1 MTRAKTIIAF
11 AVAIGALWG
20 TAVPATANFH
30 AKSYP
35 AQVKGEKIKNPQF
48 VDKEDTTSCQLGK
61 YEGILLADSE
71 QLKLAPKYGECTA
84 IIKGEEMK
92 AAKIVIEMNGCTYNY
107 HQKLGKLTGTVTIGC
122 PAGNEIKIKQTI
134 AFIICEQQIGP
145 QGPLG
150 GVTYANV
157 SSTPKTFSYSGTLIG
172 LVIKNSPECKVE
184 GAEGEVKG
192 ELDEKNSF
200 RAFKTA
206 SPFEQVDLELL

>member
-1 MTRAKTIIAF
+1 MNRAKTVIAF

-35 AQVKGEKIKNPQF
+35 AQIKGEKIKNPQL
-48 VDKEDTTSCQLGK
+48 VDGEDTTACQLGK

-84 IIKGEEMK
+84 TVKGEEQK
-92 AAKIVIEMNGCTYNY
+92 TAKIVIEMNGCTYNY
-107 HQKLGKLTGTVTIGC
+107 HQKLGKLNGSVTIEC
-122 PAGNEIKIKQTI
+122 PAGNTIKVKQEIG
-134 AFIICEQQIGP
+134 FVVCEQKIGP

-157 SSTPKTFSYSGTLIG
+157 GSTPKTFSYSGALVG
-172 LVIKNSPECKVE
+172 LVIKNSAECKTE

-200 RAFKTA
+200 RAFKTT